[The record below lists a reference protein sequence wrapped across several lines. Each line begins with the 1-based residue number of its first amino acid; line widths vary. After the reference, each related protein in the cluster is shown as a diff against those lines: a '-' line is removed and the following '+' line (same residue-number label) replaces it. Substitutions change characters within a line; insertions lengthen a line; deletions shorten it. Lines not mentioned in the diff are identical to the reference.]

1 MFTVN
6 SEYNGK
12 CLHILQTEQFTKLRH
27 DPTKSIEKKMQRKLA
42 TKIKNARVSAV
53 ISHMLKPW

>member
-27 DPTKSIEKKMQRKLA
+27 DLTKPIEKKMQRKLA

>member
-12 CLHILQTEQFTKLRH
+12 CLHILQTEQLTKLRH